1 MDTPGINVL
10 ATLAPAVRTKPPTRP
25 ADERRM
31 ADAVRALALDMVER
45 AGGGDLALPL
55 GMADAA
61 TALWTRALR
70 HDAADP
76 SWPDRDRFVLS
87 AGHGAAL
94 LYALLHLT
102 GYAGMESEQLQGFRR
117 LHSVCA
123 GLPEHGLHPAI
134 EATTGPPGQGLG
146 LAVGLALAERM
157 MAARFGRSL
166 VDHRTWVVVS
176 AADLQ
181 EGVSR
186 EAASLA
192 GDLRLDRLTALW
204 DDAEDEG
211 DLPHTMDQL
220 RRFAALGWAT
230 KQVDGHD
237 PAALAAALSLAQR
250 SRKPTLI
257 ACRTRIGAAMRPTV
271 PDPAPLRMAREA
283 LGWPHPAFAVPPD
296 LSQRW
301 RGAGGRGAAAR
312 RAWLRRLAKHPLRAE
327 FERVAA
333 GRMPDAGY
341 EVLTALKT
349 ELTEQRTA
357 TSTLDAARRAVEAL
371 AAVLP
376 ELAAGGTGLEE
387 AGASLRGMPALAPGS
402 YAGRHI
408 RFEGREHGM
417 AAALNGL
424 ALHGGVVPFGATRL
438 ALSDYQRPALRLGAQ
453 MRLRTV
459 YVLTHDSIGAGEDGP
474 SVQPVEHLASLR
486 AMPGVQVMRPAD
498 AMETVECWEIALRE
512 RDQPSLIVLSSQ
524 AVPILRADVAENR
537 CAHGGYVLAEASGAR
552 RATLV
557 ASGSEVTMALAA
569 RDALEAEGIAVAV
582 VSLPCWDLF
591 ARQDASYC
599 ATVLGGAPHFGI
611 EAACGFGWERW
622 LGPDGVFI
630 GMDGFGTS
638 APAAD
643 LYDHFGI
650 TPEAIAHAVRKR
662 LSQ

>member
-1 MDTPGINVL
+1 METPGFN
-10 ATLAPAVRTKPPTRP
+10 APAPLVPVIRTKPPPRST

-31 ADAVRALALDMVER
+31 ADALRALALDMVER
-45 AGGGDLALPL
+45 AGGGDLAIPL

-61 TALWTRALR
+61 TALWSRALR

-76 SWPDRDRFVLS
+76 RWPDRDRFVLS

-102 GYAGMESEQLQGFRR
+102 GYAGMEREQLQGFRR

-192 GDLRLDRLTALW
+192 GDLRLDRLTVLW

-211 DLPHTMDQL
+211 EISDTTDQL
-220 RRFAALGWAT
+220 RRFTSLGWAT

-257 ACRTRIGAAMRPTV
+257 ACRTSIGAAIRPTV
-271 PDPAPLRMAREA
+271 PNPAPLRVARAA
-283 LGWPHPAFAVPPD
+283 LNWPHPAFAVPPD
-296 LSQRW
+296 LTQRW
-301 RGAGGRGAAAR
+301 RAAGGRGAAAR

-341 EVLTALKT
+341 EVLTALKAD
-349 ELTEQRTA
+349 LTEQRA
-357 TSTLDAARRAVEAL
+357 TSSTLDAARHAVEAL

-376 ELAAGGTGLEE
+376 ELVAGGTGLEK
-387 AGASLRGMPALAPGS
+387 AGVSLRGMPALAPGS

-424 ALHGGVVPFGATRL
+424 ALHDGIVPFGATRL
-438 ALSDYQRPALRLGAQ
+438 ALSDYQRPALRLAAQ

-474 SVQPVEHLASLR
+474 SVQPVEQLASLR

-498 AMETVECWEIALRE
+498 AMETAECWELALRE
-512 RDQPSLIVLSSQ
+512 RDQPSLIVLSGQ
-524 AVPILRADVAENR
+524 PVALLRADVAENR
-537 CAHGGYVLAEASGAR
+537 CARGGYVLAEASGAR

-557 ASGSEVTMALAA
+557 ASGSEVAMALAA
-569 RDALEAEGIAVAV
+569 RGALEAEGIAVAV

-591 ARQDASYC
+591 ASQDAGYC
-599 ATVLGGAPHFGI
+599 ATVLGGAPRFGI

-622 LGPDGVFI
+622 LGPDGAFI

-650 TPEAIAHAVRKR
+650 TPEAIANAVRKR
-662 LSQ
+662 LS